1 MSKDKNNVV
10 TLDDARWKKNLEK
23 KEEKVDAMRE
33 RFEQAFPDKPTPVKD
48 FLKKKKSKK
57 KK

>member
-1 MSKDKNNVV
+1 MAKDNVV
-10 TLDDARWKKNLEK
+10 TLDSARWKKEIER

-48 FLKKKKSKK
+48 YLKNKKNKKKKR
-57 KK
+57 

>member
-1 MSKDKNNVV
+1 MAKDNVV
-10 TLDDARWKKNLEK
+10 TLDSARWKR

-48 FLKKKKSKK
+48 YLKNKKNKKKKR
-57 KK
+57 

>member
-1 MSKDKNNVV
+1 MAKDNVI
-10 TLDDARWKKNLEK
+10 TLDNARWKKEIER

-48 FLKKKKSKK
+48 YLKSKKSKK
-57 KK
+57 KKR